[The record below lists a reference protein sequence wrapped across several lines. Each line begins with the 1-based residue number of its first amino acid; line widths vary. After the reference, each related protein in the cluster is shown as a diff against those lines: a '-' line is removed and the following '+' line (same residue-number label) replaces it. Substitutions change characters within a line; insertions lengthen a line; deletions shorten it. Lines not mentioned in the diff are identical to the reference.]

1 MNEDVWSRTAKS
13 GEVATHQVDEP
24 NPRRVAKLERHLRL
38 GKVLLG
44 RPDAYAVDGNGRKVS
59 TLVSLK
65 RPAED
70 RFVVRVEIYYT
81 SDDVGSLSDEEFVFG
96 TLDEA
101 VAFITQKTGILFH
114 KMYI

>member
-1 MNEDVWSRTAKS
+1 MNETWNKTA
-13 GEVATHQVDEP
+13 GAEEGAAHQANEP

-44 RPDAYAVDGNGRKVS
+44 RPEAYALDGNGRKVS

-70 RFVVRVEIYYT
+70 RFVVGIEIYYT
-81 SDDVGSLSDEEFVFG
+81 SDDVGSISDEGFVFT
-96 TLDEA
+96 TLEEA
-101 VAFITQKTGILFH
+101 TAFIAQKTGVLFH